1 MVGIDRFPQDRV
13 ELRRWHSFVA
23 LPVEPLCRVDHRL
36 HVAAAGR
43 RHERHRRPGHRAERV
58 PQVVGPLAAFDIRCI
73 EIPFVDDEHHRLC
86 LLHDRVGQLLVDAAH
101 RLRGVEEE
109 QHDVC
114 PADAPLRA
122 VGGVEVDVGLAALRP
137 PQARRVDGEKRV
149 AVHVE
154 PHIDRVA
161 GRARHG
167 AGNHPLLVGQTV
179 DERALAHVPPAHDRE
194 LHLRQFGRGFLAAVF
209 GLRQPCQ
216 DRLDER
222 LAVAV
227 LPRTHDQ
234 RLAEAERGEL
244 MGVVVELGVVGFVG
258 NEQDRHAD
266 FSHADSN
273 LTVGRHDP
281 LPDIDDKQHD
291 RRLDEARL
299 DLGVDPGGEAVGVV
313 EAHAAGV
320 DQIDR
325 AALQREPLHE
335 PVACH
340 ACRRILDGDPLL
352 DEPVEEGR
360 FADIGSANNCDLGD
374 ELENQRCI
382 SGVWGVDRSR
392 PIGGRDHH
400 ARPTQLTSPTEIWW
414 QAPF

>member
-1 MVGIDRFPQDRV
+1 MVGLDRLPQDRV
-13 ELRRWHSFVA
+13 ELRRWHPFVA

-58 PQVVGPLAAFDIRCI
+58 PQVVGPLAAFDIPRV
-73 EIPFVDDEHHRLC
+73 EIPLVDDEHHRLR

-114 PADAPLRA
+114 PADAPLGA
-122 VGGVEVDVGLAALRP
+122 MGGVEVDVGLAALRP

-149 AVHVE
+149 AVDVE
-154 PHIDRVA
+154 PHVDRVA

-194 LHLRQFGRGFLAAVF
+194 LHLRQCGRGLLAAVV
-209 GLRQPCQ
+209 GLRQPGQ

-222 LAVAV
+222 FAVAV
-227 LPRTHDQ
+227 LPRAHDQ
-234 RLAEAERGEL
+234 RLAEAERREL
-244 MGVVVELGVVGFVG
+244 MGVVVELGVVGLVG

-266 FSHADSN
+266 FTDADGH
-273 LTVGRHDP
+273 LVVGRHEA
-281 LPDIDDKQHD
+281 LANIDDEEND
-291 RRLDEARL
+291 RRLGEARL
-299 DLGVDPGGEAVGVV
+299 DLCVDPGSEAVGVV

-360 FADIGSANNCDLGD
+360 FADIGSANDRDLGD
-374 ELENQRCI
+374 ELWNQGCI

-392 PIGGRDHH
+392 PIGGRDQH
-400 ARPTQLTSPTEIWW
+400 ARPLQLTSPTEIWW
-414 QAPF
+414 LAPF